1 MRGKVYPEMNEKIK
15 DRITP
20 ACAGKSK
27 GLSEKLAEERDH
39 PRVCGEKL
47 DFLHLPHVQLGSPP
61 RVRGKESGEE
71 KTYYSN
77 LITPACAGKRV
88 FLDGSST
95 MDEDHPRVCGEK
107 LVYHL
112 RERGV

>member
-1 MRGKVYPEMNEKIK
+1 M
-15 DRITP
+15 
-20 ACAGKSK
+20 
-27 GLSEKLAEERDH
+27 
-39 PRVCGEKL
+39 CGEKES
-47 DFLHLPHVQLGSPP
+47 FPRQWRVWEGSPP

-107 LVYHL
+107 ASALPVAARH
-112 RERGV
+112 